1 MHRRCAIVVRE
12 RCMTR
17 WYTSEMNELLPLLPT
32 LVTLARTG
40 SVSQSARVLG
50 VPRSTVSRRL
60 TRIEGAVG
68 VKVAERNKQ
77 RFVLTGAGRR
87 LVDGAVEALARLETV
102 HEQARAIGG
111 EVKGVLRVAMPAGVS
126 GALVGVFFAFLQERH
141 PLIDIELTVTDQPAI
156 RLEDGFDM
164 ILVIGTPE
172 PSGWLRRRLTETELL
187 AVASPHYLARAG
199 TPTTI
204 ASLREHRLL
213 TFAHP
218 GSATLW
224 PRLRGGDFPVRPCLV
239 TNDLTVLR
247 EAAVGGMGIAL
258 LPIHV
263 ALPQLGE
270 GALVRVLPTLV
281 GEATDLFALY
291 LPERR
296 ASPVLKAVLAAI
308 AEFAGEQRGGEAGEV
323 MRKVTTKDRG
333 ERRPRR

>member
-1 MHRRCAIVVRE
+1 MHRRCATVVHE
-12 RCMTR
+12 RSMTR
-17 WYTSEMNELLPLLPT
+17 WYTGEMNELLPLLPT

-40 SVSQSARVLG
+40 SVSQSARLLG

-68 VKVAERNKQ
+68 VKVAERSHQ

-87 LVDGAVEALARLETV
+87 LVDGAVEALAKLETV

-126 GALVGVFFAFLQERH
+126 GAFVGVFFAFLHARH
-141 PLIDIELTVTDQPAI
+141 PLIDIELTVTDRPAL
-156 RLEDGFDM
+156 RLEEGFDL
-164 ILVIGTPE
+164 ILVMGTPE
-172 PSGWLRRRLTETELL
+172 PSGWLRRRLSETELL
-187 AVASPHYLARAG
+187 AVASPHYLAQAG

-204 ASLREHRLL
+204 AMLRDHRLL
-213 TFAHP
+213 GFAHP
-218 GSATLW
+218 GSTAQW

-247 EAAVGGMGIAL
+247 EAAVVGMGIAL

-263 ALPQLGE
+263 ALPELGA
-270 GALVRVLPTLV
+270 GTLVRVLPTLV

-308 AEFAGEQRGGEAGEV
+308 AEFAGEQRGGHAGEV

-333 ERRPRR
+333 ERRRR